1 MYESTCKECVDAE
14 GEPTVRYVGETAR
27 SISERWG
34 DHQRDARNRVND
46 SHIWK
51 HWLIEHGGEETE
63 FQIQVIKFFDSPL
76 DRQVSEAVRIER
88 TGAKRIL
95 NSKSVYSR
103 SRLPRIVT
111 EDIQEETIGDSGKT
125 VEETSGGRGE
135 EQSRE
140 RPLTDKQIRKMKRKE
155 NLCDNLQWGRRKQ
168 PPPSLDESEDMLDA
182 LLDVLDELFEE
193 DSHTLAH
200 IPSITITPPTPPP
213 APHNK
218 FKSCARRGPEGNLM
232 ERWLA
237 SGRGASM
244 RSQEV
249 AKITQPHTQP
259 PNTSKGTPAVPLNSP
274 TSTATK
280 EEHLTLHRKSK
291 EPEGD
296 LEGLEEGGEA
306 TCTKFTNTHTTK
318 FIPEKGQLST
328 CGDAGTI
335 SLPLAKALSHT
346 EVGGGRDVCRCNG
359 TTIIANVCH
368 KNTNTYTTNHSL
380 ATGNPGG
387 PTRSTP

>member
-1 MYESTCKECVDAE
+1 M
-14 GEPTVRYVGETAR
+14 
-27 SISERWG
+27 
-34 DHQRDARNRVND
+34 
-46 SHIWK
+46 
-51 HWLIEHGGEETE
+51 
-63 FQIQVIKFFDSPL
+63 
-76 DRQVSEAVRIER
+76 
-88 TGAKRIL
+88 
-95 NSKSVYSR
+95 
-103 SRLPRIVT
+103 
-111 EDIQEETIGDSGKT
+111 
-125 VEETSGGRGE
+125 
-135 EQSRE
+135 EQ
-140 RPLTDKQIRKMKRKE
+140 
-155 NLCDNLQWGRRKQ
+155 
-168 PPPSLDESEDMLDA
+168 
-182 LLDVLDELFEE
+182 
-193 DSHTLAH
+193 
-200 IPSITITPPTPPP
+200 
-213 APHNK
+213 
-218 FKSCARRGPEGNLM
+218 
-232 ERWLA
+232 WLA
-237 SGRGASM
+237 RGRGASM
-244 RSQEV
+244 RSPEV
-249 AKITQPHTQP
+249 AKITQSHTQP

-380 ATGNPGG
+380 ATGNPG
-387 PTRSTP
+387 